1 MVEVAHS
8 REEGSSST
16 DHEKDE
22 DSWSK
27 TLLANVSFQSV
38 AVFLILLDILLN
50 DDHGRD
56 KALGDSLHDPLDR
69 ALVPVKLPLLGTP
82 TSFTSPHHQPNLGSL
97 DLVIED
103 VGKVSIEKCCTH
115 LRPNEQGQSKALS

>member
-27 TLLANVSFQSV
+27 TLLADVSFQLV
-38 AVFLILLDILLN
+38 AVFLILLHILLN

-69 ALVPVKLPLLGTP
+69 ALVPVKLPLLGAP

-97 DLVIED
+97 HLVIED
-103 VGKVSIEKCCTH
+103 EGMVSNRKVLYTPEAK
-115 LRPNEQGQSKALS
+115 